1 MIMKDVRIPKGASI
15 TMGRDDYRRA
25 TGAGSGWGWLIAVL
39 IFLAVAFGS
48 TDGEDT
54 PNNKPANPT
63 PSATATR

>member
-1 MIMKDVRIPKGASI
+1 MKEVRIPKGASI

-25 TGAGSGWGWLIAVL
+25 TGGSGIGWGIAVI

-48 TDGEDT
+48 TDGNDT
-54 PNNKPANPT
+54 PKGGKTDTPR

>member
-1 MIMKDVRIPKGASI
+1 MIMKDVRLPKGANI
-15 TMGRDDYRRA
+15 TVSRDDYRRA
-25 TGAGSGWGWLIAVL
+25 TGGSGVGWGIAVI

>member
-1 MIMKDVRIPKGASI
+1 MKDVRLPKGASI

-25 TGAGSGWGWLIAVL
+25 TGGSGVGWGIAVI

-54 PNNKPANPT
+54 PNKRTDTPR